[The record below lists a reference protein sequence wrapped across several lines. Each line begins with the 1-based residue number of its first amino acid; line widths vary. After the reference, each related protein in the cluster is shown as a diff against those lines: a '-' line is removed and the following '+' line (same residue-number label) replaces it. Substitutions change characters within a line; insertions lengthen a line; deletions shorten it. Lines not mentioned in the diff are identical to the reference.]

1 MIDLTAESQ
10 VPRDHTSSP
19 SPFPVAQSPTED
31 DDGCIPCPMCNKR
44 FDSSV
49 IQLHAEQCEGPE
61 SEDDHEWRE
70 SITRYTTTAAKTAM
84 AASVGKPG
92 AAASA
97 GGGGGRR
104 RMGGSG
110 LSMPRKRQVQQET
123 GRGGGR
129 RKSYQPSLKQLMS
142 KEREVRGEEEIDSDT
157 TTGQFTTSSF
167 KMEVHKQ

>member
-61 SEDDHEWRE
+61 SEDDHQWRA
-70 SITRYTTTAAKTAM
+70 SITTAAKTTT
-84 AASVGKPG
+84 

-97 GGGGGRR
+97 GGGGRKR
-104 RMGGSG
+104 EGGSG
-110 LSMPRKRQVQQET
+110 LSMPRKRQVQRET

-167 KMEVHKQ
+167 KWRCMSSKYCFFFFFSRR